1 MLKLITKYRHETI
14 IKEMEDKHQQELKH
28 KEAKYK
34 RYKENNDNE
43 KYKLEKEIKR
53 LREELRLK
61 DITLQA
67 LDFSA
72 KKLDDALT
80 EEENKNKELNRKNE
94 KLEKEKKDLQ
104 SKVNLSIIAKHQ
116 LQSLCICKLDK
127 KNFMYSL
134 DLTPVHISVSGRKVY
149 DIAKLLG

>member
-14 IKEMEDKHQQELKH
+14 IKEMEEKHQQELKQ

-43 KYKLEKEIKR
+43 KYKLEKEIER
-53 LREELRLK
+53 LMEGLRLK
-61 DITLQA
+61 DIALHA
-67 LDFSA
+67 LDLSVE
-72 KKLDDALT
+72 KLDDALT